1 MRSLQFCCFLLI
13 IGCLV
18 SQIYASSYAAILYDK
33 FFFEGSQIVSEKGDR
48 SGKIIVTI
56 RLRLISDGS
65 RISFHRVPFDK
76 FSLILAIF
84 LKHINFPLF
93 FSFFLQTEGVPGNP
107 QNTPGSATAPNPAH

>member
-33 FFFEGSQIVSEKGDR
+33 FFFEGSQIVSEKGDH

-56 RLRLISDGS
+56 RLRLIL
-65 RISFHRVPFDK
+65 HTKVYFDT
-76 FSLILAIF
+76 LTGIR
-84 LKHINFPLF
+84 H
-93 FSFFLQTEGVPGNP
+93 VWD
-107 QNTPGSATAPNPAH
+107 